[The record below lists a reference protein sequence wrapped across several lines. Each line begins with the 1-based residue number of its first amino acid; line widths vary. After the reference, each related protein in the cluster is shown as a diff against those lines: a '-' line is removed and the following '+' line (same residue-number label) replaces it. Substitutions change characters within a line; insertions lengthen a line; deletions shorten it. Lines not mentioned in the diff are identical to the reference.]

1 MLVLE
6 RRQLI
11 VKLLEEQGSVRV
23 STLAAIYGVTEE
35 TIRRDLEELE
45 RAGFLKRTYGGAVAW
60 KGTGYESPYDARRE
74 RQLDE
79 KLAIAKKAADLIAD
93 GETLF
98 LDASTTTLY
107 LARQLQGKRDLGII
121 TNSIQIVSE
130 LGGQKGLSIIATGGT
145 LRDKSLSCVGP
156 LAARVL
162 REYHPDWAFFS
173 CKGFSM
179 ERGLLDTNDLEVELK
194 RLAIAN
200 ARASVALVDS
210 SKFRQPALLEIA
222 PVEKIT
228 KLITDKLEGR
238 MRQELARLGVEALEA
253 C

>member
-6 RRQLI
+6 RRQRI
-11 VKLLEEQGSVRV
+11 AQLLEEQGSVRV
-23 STLAAIYGVTEE
+23 SALAANYGVTEE
-35 TIRRDLEELE
+35 TIRRDLEDLE

-74 RQLDE
+74 LQLDE
-79 KLAIAKKAADLIAD
+79 KLAIAKKAAELVAD

-107 LARQLQGKRDLGII
+107 LARQLIGRRDLGII

-130 LGGQKGLSIIATGGT
+130 LGGQKGLTVVATGGK

-162 REYHPDWAFFS
+162 REYHPDWAFIS
-173 CKGFSM
+173 CKGFSPK
-179 ERGLLDTNDLEVELK
+179 RGLLDTNDLEVELK
-194 RLAIAN
+194 RLALKNAN
-200 ARASVALVDS
+200 VGVALVDS
-210 SKFRQPALLEIA
+210 SKFQKPALLQIG
-222 PVEKIT
+222 PVESVAKI
-228 KLITDKLEGR
+228 ITDKMETE
-238 MRQELARLGVEALEA
+238 MQQELASRGVEVLEA

>member
-6 RRQLI
+6 RRQRI
-11 VKLLEEQGSVRV
+11 VQLLEEHGSVRV
-23 STLAAIYGVTEE
+23 SVLAANFSVTEE
-35 TIRRDLEELE
+35 TIRRDLEDLE

-60 KGTGYESPYDARRE
+60 RGTGYESPYDARRE

-79 KLAIAKKAADLIAD
+79 KIAIAKRAAELVAD

-107 LARQLQGKRDLGII
+107 LARQLQGKRNLGII

-130 LGGQKGLSIIATGGT
+130 LGGQKGLSIISTGGV

-162 REYHPDWAFFS
+162 REYHPDWAFIS
-173 CKGFSM
+173 CKGFSL

-194 RLAIAN
+194 RLAMIN
-200 ARASVALVDS
+200 AGMSVALIDS
-210 SKFRQPALLEIA
+210 SKFQQPALLQIA
-222 PVEKIT
+222 PVEKVAKIV
-228 KLITDKLEGR
+228 TDKMDGQMHR
-238 MRQELARLGVEALEA
+238 ELAKRGVEVLEA